1 MRRISYWVLST
12 VAVVVLLFSYHT
24 STSGILGN
32 GPSAS
37 AVGHP
42 FQAGTTALPTAPTA
56 HPSARVTGTATRA
69 ATGAV
74 VQTQWGPVQ
83 VQLVVN
89 GSRIAGVKVLQY
101 PQGNG
106 RSIQI
111 NSTALPVLTH
121 ETISA
126 QGAHIDMV
134 SGATVTSDGYLQ
146 SLQSALDQA
155 KL

>member
-1 MRRISYWVLST
+1 
-12 VAVVVLLFSYHT
+12 
-24 STSGILGN
+24 
-32 GPSAS
+32 
-37 AVGHP
+37 
-42 FQAGTTALPTAPTA
+42 
-56 HPSARVTGTATRA
+56 
-69 ATGAV
+69 
-74 VQTQWGPVQ
+74 

-101 PQGNG
+101 PQDNG

-111 NSTALPVLTH
+111 NSTALLVLTH

-126 QGAHIDMV
+126 QSAHIDMV